1 MPSVVDTRSDQV
13 QPPGDGRSRSP
24 RLLTAALLALL
35 LLTSIAVYFG
45 TRDNKPTA
53 LPSAEVS
60 VVTPKPT
67 AAPRARVAGSGV
79 ATPECPQLDNAGGR
93 MKWVPSANA
102 GPWPT
107 DGKVSLPSL
116 GVEAPIVKVGVDP
129 AGLMVVPKNAR
140 DVAWL
145 DQGEIPLGPTQNV
158 VMAGHINYSRRAGS
172 FSRIQNMKPG
182 DIVTLS
188 MNGKTWQYR
197 VQWTCLFDRQTTQA
211 ARIMGYTENPSVTL
225 ISCGG
230 VFDRR
235 ARTHNK
241 RVAVRAELI
250 SAA

>member
-1 MPSVVDTRSDQV
+1 MPSLVDTRSESI
-13 QPPGDGRSRSP
+13 QPPDDGRSRSP
-24 RLLTAALLALL
+24 YLVTAVTLALL
-35 LLTSIAVYFG
+35 LVTSIAVYFG
-45 TRDNKPTA
+45 TRDNPTA

-60 VVTPKPT
+60 VVTPNPT
-67 AAPRARVAGSGV
+67 ATPRVRVAGTGV

-107 DGKVSLPSL
+107 DGKVAIPSL
-116 GVEAPIVKVGVDP
+116 GVDAPIVKVGVDTS
-129 AGLMVVPKNAR
+129 AQMVVPKNAR

-145 DQGEIPLGPTQNV
+145 DQGEVPRGPTQNLV
-158 VMAGHINYSRRAGS
+158 LAGHINYSRRAGS
-172 FSRIQNMKPG
+172 FSRIQSMRAG
-182 DIVTLS
+182 DIVNVTL
-188 MNGKTWQYR
+188 NGKNLIYR
-197 VQWTCLFDRQTTQA
+197 VVWTCLFDRQTTQA

-250 SAA
+250 SQA

>member
-1 MPSVVDTRSDQV
+1 MPSLVDTRPESKE
-13 QPPGDGRSRSP
+13 PAGNGRSRSP
-24 RLLTAALLALL
+24 YLITAATLALL

-45 TRDNKPTA
+45 TRDKPTA
-53 LPSAEVS
+53 LASAEVS
-60 VVTPKPT
+60 VVTAPPKAPKPV
-67 AAPRARVAGSGV
+67 RVAGTGV

-107 DGKVSLPSL
+107 DGKVALPSL
-116 GVEAPIVKVGVDP
+116 GVEAPIVKVGVDQ

-158 VMAGHINYSRRAGS
+158 VLAGHINYSRRAGS
-172 FSRIQNMKPG
+172 FSRVQNMRPG

-188 MNGKTWQYR
+188 MGGKTWQYR

-250 SAA
+250 SSG

>member
-1 MPSVVDTRSDQV
+1 MPSVVDTRSESIE
-13 QPPGDGRSRSP
+13 PAGDGRSRSP
-24 RLLTAALLALL
+24 YLVTAATLALL
-35 LLTSIAVYFG
+35 LVTSIAVYFG
-45 TRDNKPTA
+45 TRDKPAA
-53 LPSAEVS
+53 LPTAEVS
-60 VVTPKPT
+60 VVTPEPT
-67 AAPRARVAGSGV
+67 ATPRARVAGTGV
-79 ATPECPQLDNAGGR
+79 ATPECPQLDNSGGR

-107 DGKVSLPSL
+107 DGRVALPSL
-116 GVEAPIVKVGVDP
+116 GVEAPIVKVGVDQ

-158 VMAGHINYSRRAGS
+158 VLAGHINYSRRAGS
-172 FSRIQNMKPG
+172 FSRLQSMRPG
-182 DIVTLS
+182 EIVTLS
-188 MNGKTWQYR
+188 MGGKTLQYR

-250 SAA
+250 SEA